1 MTYQTDRSLTLR
13 FFFAP
18 PTGAYQSG
26 TYMRTFRAAS
36 LPVPGAVLISVLLLF
51 WSTGCRKSA
60 TETSD
65 DSSSFLFIN
74 ASLHWPEVNIY
85 ANGSLLYPN
94 LGFPDSTGYLSP
106 AFPLNSLSL
115 VSPGDSDTL
124 VNLQEV
130 VEPRKTYSV
139 FVIDTGATGNA
150 QATVIPDSF
159 PPVPS
164 GYVLIRF
171 LNFSYSEPN
180 LDLYSVSNSQY
191 LFTDRYF
198 NESDPFATT
207 FTPVPAGTYTLELR
221 ATGAIIALA
230 KINGI
235 ALQEGKMYTFFS
247 EGILG
252 GPGNSV
258 FKLAWLQD
266 N

>member
-1 MTYQTDRSLTLR
+1 
-13 FFFAP
+13 
-18 PTGAYQSG
+18 
-26 TYMRTFRAAS
+26 MRLICAAS
-36 LPVPGAVLISVLLLF
+36 LKVPGTIMMMALLLLDGT
-51 WSTGCRKSA
+51 SCRKSA
-60 TETSD
+60 SQTTTD
-65 DSSSFLFIN
+65 ASSFLFIN
-74 ASLHWPEVNIY
+74 ASLHWPEVDIY

-115 VSPGDSDTL
+115 VASGDSDTL
-124 VNLQEV
+124 VNLQNI

-139 FVIDTGATGNA
+139 FVIDTGATGSA

-159 PPVPS
+159 PKVPS

-180 LDLYSVSNSQY
+180 LDLFSVSNSQY

-198 NESDPFATT
+198 DESDAFATT
-207 FTPVPAGTYTLELR
+207 FTPVPAGTYSLELR

-230 KINGI
+230 KINGMT
-235 ALQEGKMYTFFS
+235 LQEGKMYTFFS
-247 EGILG
+247 EGLLG

>member
-1 MTYQTDRSLTLR
+1 MRPTRATSLTV
-13 FFFAP
+13 
-18 PTGAYQSG
+18 T
-26 TYMRTFRAAS
+26 
-36 LPVPGAVLISVLLLF
+36 GAVLMTASFLF
-51 WSTGCRKSA
+51 WNTGCRKSA
-60 TETSD
+60 PESSN
-65 DSSSFLFIN
+65 DSPSFLFIN
-74 ASLHWPEVNIY
+74 ASLHWPEINIF

-115 VSPGDSDTL
+115 VAPGDSYTIAD
-124 VNLQEV
+124 VQEV
-130 VEPRKTYSV
+130 VQPRKTYSV
-139 FVIDTGATGNA
+139 FVIDTGATGSA
-150 QATVIPDSF
+150 QAAFIPDSF
-159 PPVPS
+159 PQVPS

-198 NESDPFATT
+198 DESDAFATT
-207 FTPVPAGTYTLELR
+207 FTPIPAGTYTLELR

-230 KINGI
+230 KINGM

-247 EGILG
+247 EGVLG